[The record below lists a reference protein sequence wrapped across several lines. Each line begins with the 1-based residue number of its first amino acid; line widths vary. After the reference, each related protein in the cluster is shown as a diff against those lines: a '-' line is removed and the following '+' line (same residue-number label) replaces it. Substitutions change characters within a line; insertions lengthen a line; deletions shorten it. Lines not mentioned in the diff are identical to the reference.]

1 MRRKGHQYS
10 SLSLGYKSILPPFNS
25 VFLPSTWSSS
35 GESGLLAAATGCVD
49 MEQKFYTEG
58 PRIPVGSSFTCS
70 HSDLSR
76 AHFSSSIVLV
86 ALGGL
91 KTFLLHSPE
100 CSRTSGSGM
109 VALFNSSLEWSL
121 LLSVCPASPTRV
133 FRHIWFCWM
142 WSILSGT
149 KPVVPAPVATILVR
163 HWHSSKGTCSSCYS
177 RSPVG
182 PLVVRKACVFSLSMK
197 QLSTQS

>member
-1 MRRKGHQYS
+1 MGPHGSGEAAWAKEVAISTFNRVGAPVAHHKTEGPSPFLTFLGMQIDTA
-10 SLSLGYKSILPPFNS
+10 SLS
-25 VFLPSTWSSS
+25 TQSSS
-35 GESGLLAAATGCVD
+35 GESGSLTAAIRCVD
-49 MEQKFYTEG
+49 TEEKLYTEG

-121 LLSVCPASPTRV
+121 LLPICPASPTCVLRRLWLFWV
-133 FRHIWFCWM
+133 Q
-142 WSILSGT
+142 SILSGT

-163 HWHSSKGTCSSCYS
+163 HWHSSKGTCSS
-177 RSPVG
+177 
-182 PLVVRKACVFSLSMK
+182 F
-197 QLSTQS
+197 